1 MSEQVIKV
9 VGGNTLR
16 GEVSISGAKNSAVA
30 LIPATV
36 MANGVVTL
44 DSLPEISDV
53 KTLMSLLEDL
63 TIDTEMIDECTI
75 KIDASHAVNKQLP
88 NHKVQSL
95 RASYYMMGA
104 LLGRFNYCDIALPGG
119 CPLGPRPIDQHIKGF
134 KALGAEVIED
144 GESMKLSAPNG
155 LIGTKIFLDVVS
167 VGATINI
174 MLAASRAKGKTV
186 IENAAKE
193 PEIIDVATLLNKMGA
208 KVKGAGTDTIKITG
222 VNDMNGATHSVIP
235 DRIEAGTYMCVAAAC
250 GEEVRINNIIPDH
263 MEALTM
269 KLKEMNVSVQL
280 EDDYAIIKRPNQFN
294 PVHIKTNVYP
304 GFATDLQQP
313 ITPLF
318 FLAEGKSTIT
328 ETIYPERFRHVDEL
342 KNMDADVHVENGSAT
357 YHAQQLKGTD
367 VYASDLRAGA
377 CLMIAGLIAD
387 GTTTIHNVRHI
398 DRGYSDIVSK
408 LKAIGANIWREDI

>member
-63 TIDTEMIDECTI
+63 SIDTEMIDECTI

-222 VNDMNGATHSVIP
+222 VNDMDGATHSVIP
-235 DRIEAGTYMCVAAAC
+235 DRIEAGTYLSL
-250 GEEVRINNIIPDH
+250 I
-263 MEALTM
+263 
-269 KLKEMNVSVQL
+269 
-280 EDDYAIIKRPNQFN
+280 
-294 PVHIKTNVYP
+294 HI
-304 GFATDLQQP
+304 
-313 ITPLF
+313 
-318 FLAEGKSTIT
+318 
-328 ETIYPERFRHVDEL
+328 
-342 KNMDADVHVENGSAT
+342 
-357 YHAQQLKGTD
+357 
-367 VYASDLRAGA
+367 
-377 CLMIAGLIAD
+377 
-387 GTTTIHNVRHI
+387 
-398 DRGYSDIVSK
+398 
-408 LKAIGANIWREDI
+408 